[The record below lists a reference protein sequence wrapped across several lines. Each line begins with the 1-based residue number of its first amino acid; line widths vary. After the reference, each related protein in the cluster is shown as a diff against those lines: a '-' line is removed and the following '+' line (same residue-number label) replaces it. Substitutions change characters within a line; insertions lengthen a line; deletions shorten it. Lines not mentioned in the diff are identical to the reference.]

1 MSHDFLAEVDAV
13 EVCNLEESL
22 LDTLKIV
29 SNDQKEVLYAK
40 SLEEQINFLVKLKKN
55 ISNDKL
61 HYSSSFNKIHYFLE
75 MCVALIYRFLNNIDE
90 EELVKSSNCSI
101 SYLKELAVSLNNSAL
116 VSEELKKEEREA
128 AIEMVS
134 RVLEHIDNICEKLT
148 RE

>member
-22 LDTLKIV
+22 SDILKIV
-29 SNDQKEVLYAK
+29 SNDPKEALYAK
-40 SLEEQINFLVKLKKN
+40 SLEEQINFLVKLKNN

-75 MCVALIYRFLNNIDE
+75 MCVALTYRFLNNIDE
-90 EELVKSSNCSI
+90 EELVKSSI
-101 SYLKELAVSLNNSAL
+101 SYLKEFAVSLNNSAL
-116 VSEELKKEEREA
+116 VSEELKDEEREA